1 MLVQFFLRSTV
12 LANSVCETPCL
23 NISLWNLQKES
34 PCFLD
39 RGNLMGTSKSVNSY
53 LHDFSVITTLFLVEK
68 YIHSSDFFF
77 SFSLFLFFI
86 WLFYLII
93 FFVSTFLNYFLRN
106 ASSFNSCIQGS
117 LLIQLQSF
125 KVHNIVLTRNYVQE

>member
-34 PCFLD
+34 PCFHD
-39 RGNLMGTSKSVNSY
+39 IGNLMGTSKSVNSY
-53 LHDFSVITTLFLVEK
+53 LSFLLSPPYFLSKNTSTLR
-68 YIHSSDFFF
+68 SFFF
-77 SFSLFLFFI
+77 SFSLFL
-86 WLFYLII
+86 LCYLII
-93 FFVSTFLNYFLRN
+93 LFDYFFCFYVLNLLSAKCFIL
-106 ASSFNSCIQGS
+106 SCIQGS

-125 KVHNIVLTRNYVQE
+125 KVHNIVLTRNYVN